1 LREERVCLLDHRAL
15 PEGGLLLI
23 ERDEAPIDPTSV
35 APRIEME
42 IASNET
48 IKQAVAAGFGLGF
61 LSGHAVQQELALGR
75 LAVVP
80 VKGVPFMRQWYVV
93 HRRSR
98 TLPRI
103 AEAFERFV
111 VEEGAR
117 HIQGPRSAVTRGRRR

>member
-1 LREERVCLLDHRAL
+1 MDQAFSESGAV
-15 PEGGLLLI
+15 
-23 ERDEAPIDPTSV
+23 
-35 APRIEME
+35 PRIEME

-75 LAVVP
+75 LAIVP
-80 VKGVPFMRQWYVV
+80 VKGLPFMRQWYVV
-93 HRRSR
+93 HLRER

-111 VEEGAR
+111 VEEGAKLIR
-117 HIQGPRSAVTRGRRR
+117 APRPARRRAPR